1 MTASLQV
8 KNNRFHIVIELG
20 NGKQKWISTRL
31 PIAGNK
37 RRAEEMLKSTL
48 REFEDKAAAQA
59 AQEAAN
65 PKANIQVS
73 ELVQEWL
80 TIKRREVRANT
91 YTSYEETALN
101 HIIPYFAGMQ
111 AATLTT
117 AQIKQYYNA
126 KFAAGLSPD
135 SLTRHRTILRG
146 MLDYAIE
153 TLDLFSVNVADRA
166 KLPKSAAK
174 RTPTYYDPAQIKAL
188 FEAVEGESI
197 EAPVKL
203 SATYGLRRSEA
214 LGLMWSAVDFKTKTI
229 RIQHTV
235 VRDGK
240 SVIMD
245 NTVKEAASYRTM
257 PLTQDMEAFL
267 TALQARQRHNR
278 RLCGNEYH
286 QSDYICVWDDGKPL
300 DPAYVT
306 SRFNRFLASKELPHI
321 RYHDL
326 RHSSASLLVNNG
338 YKLEDVQRWLGH
350 ASLRSTERYAHLQAG
365 DKKDMANAVNN
376 LLSLAG

>member
-1 MTASLQV
+1 MNDPQAGKGIMMTASLQV

-37 RRAEEMLKSTL
+37 RKAEEMLRATL
-48 REFEDKAAAQA
+48 REYEDKAAAQA

-65 PKANIQVS
+65 PKSNILVP

-101 HIIPYFAGMQ
+101 HIIPYFAGIQ

-153 TLDLFSVNVADRA
+153 TLDLFSVNV
-166 KLPKSAAK
+166 
-174 RTPTYYDPAQIKAL
+174 
-188 FEAVEGESI
+188 
-197 EAPVKL
+197 
-203 SATYGLRRSEA
+203 
-214 LGLMWSAVDFKTKTI
+214 
-229 RIQHTV
+229 
-235 VRDGK
+235 
-240 SVIMD
+240 
-245 NTVKEAASYRTM
+245 
-257 PLTQDMEAFL
+257 
-267 TALQARQRHNR
+267 
-278 RLCGNEYH
+278 
-286 QSDYICVWDDGKPL
+286 
-300 DPAYVT
+300 
-306 SRFNRFLASKELPHI
+306 
-321 RYHDL
+321 
-326 RHSSASLLVNNG
+326 
-338 YKLEDVQRWLGH
+338 
-350 ASLRSTERYAHLQAG
+350 
-365 DKKDMANAVNN
+365 
-376 LLSLAG
+376 

>member
-1 MTASLQV
+1 
-8 KNNRFHIVIELG
+8 
-20 NGKQKWISTRL
+20 
-31 PIAGNK
+31 
-37 RRAEEMLKSTL
+37 
-48 REFEDKAAAQA
+48 
-59 AQEAAN
+59 
-65 PKANIQVS
+65 
-73 ELVQEWL
+73 
-80 TIKRREVRANT
+80 
-91 YTSYEETALN
+91 
-101 HIIPYFAGMQ
+101 
-111 AATLTT
+111 
-117 AQIKQYYNA
+117 
-126 KFAAGLSPD
+126 
-135 SLTRHRTILRG
+135 
-146 MLDYAIE
+146 
-153 TLDLFSVNVADRA
+153 
-166 KLPKSAAK
+166 
-174 RTPTYYDPAQIKAL
+174 
-188 FEAVEGESI
+188 SI

-376 LLSLAG
+376 LLS